1 MRPGAGHHGSAEL
14 GSVSRGRERDRGRGG
29 STQSGIAPMVT
40 DSVIGDPLRQA
51 QAYRSTP
58 VGPQEAEEWA
68 GALDTVINRLVSI
81 EAAQRK
87 HAAVLSKHEECL
99 QHHYQQNDWL
109 KRHAD
114 NCYTKVDN
122 NSTEVVSRFDT
133 FGGLI
138 NEITAKVISSDEA
151 IEALKNMT
159 AQTLAAINHMSASG
173 SQGPATYNMAT
184 PQKPVPEDI
193 PPVPNAPVQPARTPF
208 DDNISLP

>member
-1 MRPGAGHHGSAEL
+1 MSSSSFLVPAVPSHRGYGFSLGHPQFQLPSRTAPVKRDAQGLARSLTPERMRGGAGHHGSAEL

-29 STQSGIAPMVT
+29 STQSGTAPMVT

-87 HAAVLSKHEECL
+87 QAAVLSKHEECL
-99 QHHYQQNDWL
+99 QLHSQQNDWL

-114 NCYTKVDN
+114 NC
-122 NSTEVVSRFDT
+122 
-133 FGGLI
+133 
-138 NEITAKVISSDEA
+138 
-151 IEALKNMT
+151 
-159 AQTLAAINHMSASG
+159 
-173 SQGPATYNMAT
+173 
-184 PQKPVPEDI
+184 
-193 PPVPNAPVQPARTPF
+193 
-208 DDNISLP
+208 